1 MKNLKHMA
9 LIALAIVVMA
19 TFCSAV
25 GFGAA
30 FMAVKHGAAF
40 GWLLVFV
47 IIGAVLLIDWKGNKD
62 GII

>member
-1 MKNLKHMA
+1 MKNLKHLA

-30 FMAVKHGAAF
+30 YLAVKHGAAF
-40 GWLLVFV
+40 GWLLLAV
-47 IIGAVLLIDWKGNKD
+47 IIGAVLVAGSRNH
-62 GII
+62 GQA

>member
-1 MKNLKHMA
+1 MKNYALMA
-9 LIALAIVVMA
+9 LFIIVA
-19 TFCSAV
+19 SSICIAV

-47 IIGAVLLIDWKGNKD
+47 IIGAVLLIDWRGDNNERA
-62 GII
+62 